1 MGQSKKSLPKFNKN
15 SPLKSYRH
23 PIGSR
28 IVFQSTT
35 MAFRGRALA
44 VKKLRGV
51 ELKGVIV
58 FEGLFFSDR
67 RCEKGKA
74 FYSNHQV
81 LGCADRDEQMSN
93 KVGA

>member
-1 MGQSKKSLPKFNKN
+1 
-15 SPLKSYRH
+15 
-23 PIGSR
+23 
-28 IVFQSTT
+28 

-93 KVGA
+93 KVGAWAPTRVDSVDHDFDYLFIDRWMDWIDR